1 MESSSCITNILW
13 VVDLSLILFKT
24 SYGIYSIAKESKYT
38 VSDRLIFD
46 FV

>member
-1 MESSSCITNILW
+1 MESSLFTINILW
-13 VVDLSLILFKT
+13 MVDLPLISFKT

-38 VSDRLIFD
+38 VSDRSIFD